1 MTADF
6 LNKEGDA
13 SLGEPMDL
21 EGKTVAELKDMLRE
35 QDLPVGGSKAQLMER
50 LQANSGEATVVNLD
64 EEVKDGSTGDLL
76 DDVPWWRSTDVLTP
90 QALTAI
96 GVVVLMI
103 AAAFVFRP
111 TWLGFAPNYEYEL
124 IDFDQDQARLFAE
137 ELVSYGH
144 PDWEGRM
151 SGTTEEA
158 NVSAYIEAQFK
169 AMGMSTTLHSYQVP
183 MHHVNAEP
191 SLRICVPGLNGLS
204 VCEGFGSFGSQ
215 VTQFQHR
222 VDYVIQGFSG
232 RSDYTFNDEV
242 PVTDLGNGS
251 DEALW
256 SAASGT
262 IGYVRSGGTVTGN
275 TDLFSLAAEND
286 LAGLIRVNKNYNCGK
301 IEGND
306 CVPIFKGTGIDDVKA
321 ANGGSIPSELPFIA
335 MSKDAG
341 EMLESLIFNATG
353 QPGVLEMLIDVT
365 NDQERTIYVPCGEI
379 RGASSEVVIVGGHH
393 DTVYH
398 GQGAIDDTSGTASV
412 LELARQMSEV
422 VNQTGK
428 PDRTLRFCTWGGEEE
443 GLYGSRA
450 YVEAFQNSL
459 KDNLRLYINLDMN
472 HVDADFSNRGNSL
485 TLFGNDAED
494 VAHVTRITEL
504 YQNKRSEVADRYE
517 IRIATLDGAK
527 GDPDG
532 MPYNSDHGPFV
543 YDLGSERGRAVVCYG
558 SGSWEY
564 HTYLDTLD
572 RFNEESLGVSVTIYG
587 TYMRFLAYSDD

>member
-1 MTADF
+1 
-6 LNKEGDA
+6 
-13 SLGEPMDL
+13 MDL

-50 LQANSGEATVVNLD
+50 LQANNGEATVVNLD

-379 RGASSEVVIVGGHH
+379 RGTSSEVVIVGGHH

-587 TYMRFLAYSDD
+587 TFMRFLAYSDE